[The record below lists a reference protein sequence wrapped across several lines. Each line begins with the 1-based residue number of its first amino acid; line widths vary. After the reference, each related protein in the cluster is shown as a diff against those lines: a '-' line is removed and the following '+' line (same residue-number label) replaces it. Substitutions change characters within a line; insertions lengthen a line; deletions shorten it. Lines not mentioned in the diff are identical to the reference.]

1 MIKRK
6 SGVSPVIAT
15 VLLIAMVI
23 VLALIIFLWF
33 KSLAQENVLK
43 FDSNIELACPKV
55 AFSVERQ
62 AGSVIIEN
70 TGDVSIYR
78 LKMQKELNRGHETT
92 DLTDNSWPDMGLNPG
107 EIYDDEEAINLEGV
121 EKITFIP
128 VLVGNSDEGDKS
140 YTCDDQW
147 GEEITI

>member
-1 MIKRK
+1 
-6 SGVSPVIAT
+6 
-15 VLLIAMVI
+15 
-23 VLALIIFLWF
+23 
-33 KSLAQENVLK
+33 
-43 FDSNIELACPKV
+43 
-55 AFSVERQ
+55 
-62 AGSVIIEN
+62 
-70 TGDVSIYR
+70 
-78 LKMQKELNRGHETT
+78 QKELNRGHETT